1 MKINKEELKVFGKF
15 VVIGIL
21 ISLLATTVAVG
32 RFLLLD
38 SMFDFNH
45 NDRDNIYIIIDD
57 FDEKELYEK
66 YLQDNPNLKIID
78 RQG

>member
-32 RFLLLD
+32 TFLLLD

>member
-21 ISLLATTVAVG
+21 ISLSATTVAVG
-32 RFLLLD
+32 TFLLLD